1 MIFGRKLVIFGVNSF
16 WKAYFISLQIILG
29 GGFWKNLHPWQTY
42 WLVTNRKSWTQ
53 TTQRYL
59 RIRDRKL
66 LQKKLNT
73 DLNMSDLFLQGY
85 ICIFKNNPQIWFLML
100 WKKWLQSLVDIIFTK
115 KFIYKF
121 SLKHQLFFPFQR
133 IKSWSTIDLFLIYR
147 WSTMYIS
154 TLGGQ
159 STFRPLVDNRH
170 FYSW

>member
-1 MIFGRKLVIFGVNSF
+1 MGLIVSEKL
-16 WKAYFISLQIILG
+16 ILFHSKSSWG
-29 GGFWKNLHPWQTY
+29 GGILEKLTPLTDLLTSYEQKV
-42 WLVTNRKSWTQ
+42 LD
-53 TTQRYL
+53 TTQRDL